1 LPRVV
6 RTPVKIETH
15 PIIID
20 PYVCAPAVFV
30 VADKIKFAEPDK
42 VDKTMAGT
50 VIIRFLF
57 ADNFSAL
64 TCIQL

>member
-1 LPRVV
+1 VV

-20 PYVCAPAVFV
+20 PYVCAPGVFV
-30 VADKIKFAEPDK
+30 VADRMKFAEPDN
-42 VDKTMAGT
+42 VDKIITGT

-57 ADNFSAL
+57 PDNFSAL